1 MSFHIKAPVTTRRPK
16 LGKLLANCH
25 ARTLRRMHHAQ
36 LLESGFASV
45 EDYHALP
52 LPAPTRLLR
61 YLIGGLCLYVTAL
74 ILLALVSSLQQTRPG
89 WRELLGSNELWYGT
103 LGLMCWQIIW
113 RAAIWRKALMYLY
126 VMAHEYSHALAIW
139 LCRGRVLDVH
149 ITPQGGHVTADK
161 DNVFIA
167 LAPYMLPFWALL
179 WLLLL
184 QPFHMVWPG
193 YELDVVTYLGLGF
206 LIGFHFSWT
215 AWTLRLNQPDIRD
228 NGTFFSLSLLLL
240 ANVCWVLLASSLN
253 GMFSWPAFVN
263 SWLYYLQV
271 SLSMFIPL

>member
-1 MSFHIKAPVTTRRPK
+1 MSFHIKALSTPSRPK

-25 ARTLRRMHHAQ
+25 ARTLLRMHHAQ
-36 LLESGFASV
+36 LLESSFDSV
-45 EDYHALP
+45 EDYRALP

-61 YLIGGLCLYVTAL
+61 YLIGAGCLYLSAL
-74 ILLALVSSLQQTRPG
+74 LVLALVSTLQQTRPG
-89 WRELLGSNELWYGT
+89 WRELIGSSELWYGT
-103 LGLMCWQIIW
+103 LGWLCWQIIW

-126 VMAHEYSHALAIW
+126 VMAHEYTHALAIW

-149 ITPQGGHVTADK
+149 VSARGGHVTADK

-184 QPFHMVWPG
+184 QPLHMMWPC
-193 YELDVVTYLGLGF
+193 YELDVITYTGLGA

-240 ANVCWVLLASSLN
+240 ANVCWVVLASSLN
-253 GMFSWPAFVN
+253 EMFGWAEFFH
-263 SWLYYLQV
+263 SWLEYLQAGL
-271 SLSMFIPL
+271 SLFF